1 MQQSGTAA
9 AQDALRF
16 DKRFVALAAVLLAG
30 AFFVPPLFRG
40 AVIAL
45 AIVAAV
51 LSALPLGTRGLVF
64 STMIGLAT
72 GIASVNLFAIGIFQG
87 PITQEFG
94 WSQTEYAGVTL
105 VGTVVT
111 VVSSLYI
118 GRWFDRQ
125 GVRYWALVGV
135 VLFAAAMIS
144 LYWLT
149 DSLLHFY
156 AVFALMPIIGAGT
169 SSIAYSRVIAAWF
182 DRRRGQAFG
191 AALAGIGIGGA
202 VLSAYS
208 QFLIGTV
215 GWRGAY
221 VGLGVLILVTLPLL
235 FFKLRDSPAEVGLG
249 LDGRSLDSGAEQ
261 TTAASAAGAG
271 AGAAAAGA
279 VAATAAVPS
288 LVGYTASESRRQPRF
303 WLMFSSFLLLAFGIG
318 GVLIP
323 LVPILRA
330 RGIDPEQAAAV
341 QGALGLALIV
351 GRAFAGFLMDRFH
364 APLVAAAILAFPV
377 IGVSLLALD
386 ASGLTALVAA
396 ICIGL
401 AAGAELDVVAVL
413 VTRYF
418 GNLSYAENYG
428 WQYAA
433 WTFGSGTAVIV
444 TNRVY
449 DVLGTHT
456 PALWV
461 YVGLF
466 VVSALLILRLGRY
479 PELPRV
485 KRSL

>member
-1 MQQSGTAA
+1 MQQSVSAA
-9 AQDALRF
+9 THEPLYFDRRFIALA
-16 DKRFVALAAVLLAG
+16 VALAAAAV
-30 AFFVPPLFRG
+30 FVPPLFRG
-40 AVIAL
+40 AMLAL

-51 LSALPLGTRGLVF
+51 LAALPQGTRGLVF
-64 STMIGLAT
+64 STMVGLAT
-72 GIASVNLFAIGIFQG
+72 GIASLNLFAIGIFQG

-94 WSQTEYAGVTL
+94 WSQTEYAIVTL

-111 VVSSLYI
+111 VISSLYI
-118 GRWFDRQ
+118 GKWFDRQ
-125 GVRYWALVGV
+125 GVRRAALVGV
-135 VLFAAAMIS
+135 VMVALSLIS

-156 AVFALMPIIGAGT
+156 IVFALLPIIGAGT
-169 SSIAYSRVIAAWF
+169 SSVAYSRVIAAWF

-202 VLSAYS
+202 VLSSVS

-221 VGLGVLILVTLPLL
+221 VGLGILTLLVTLPLL
-235 FFKLRDSPAEVGLG
+235 FLKLRDSPAEMGLG
-249 LDGRSLDSGAEQ
+249 MDGRRPGTTSSTMGAEM
-261 TTAASAAGAG
+261 T
-271 AGAAAAGA
+271 GAAAQPVLIGF
-279 VAATAAVPS
+279 TAA
-288 LVGYTASESRRQPRF
+288 ESRRKPRF
-303 WLMFSSFLLLAFGIG
+303 WLMFFSFLLLAVGIG

-330 RGIDPEQAAAV
+330 RGIAPEQAAAV
-341 QGALGLALIV
+341 QGALGLALII
-351 GRAFAGFLMDRFH
+351 GRAFAGFLMDRFF
-364 APLVAAAILAFPV
+364 APFVAAAILLFPLV
-377 IGVSLLALD
+377 GVTLLALD
-386 ASGLTALVAA
+386 AAGPTALIAA
-396 ICIGL
+396 VCIGL
-401 AAGAELDVVAVL
+401 AAGAELDVIAVL

-418 GNLSYAENYG
+418 GNLAYAENYG

-433 WTFGSGTAVIV
+433 WTLGSGTAVIV

-456 PALWV
+456 PVLWI

-466 VVSALLILRLGRY
+466 ALSALLIARLGSY

-485 KRSL
+485 MRNL

>member
-1 MQQSGTAA
+1 MQQANTSGDHAA
-9 AQDALRF
+9 LSF
-16 DKRFVALAAVLLAG
+16 DRRFVALAVVFLGA

-51 LSALPLGTRGLVF
+51 LAALPQGTRGLVF

-94 WSQTEYAGVTL
+94 WSQTQYALVTL

-118 GRWFDRQ
+118 GKWFDRQ
-125 GVRYWALVGV
+125 GVRRWALAGV
-135 VLFAAAMIS
+135 VLVAASMMS
-144 LYWLT
+144 LYWLS

-156 AVFALMPIIGAGT
+156 AVFALMPLIGAGT

-208 QFLIGTV
+208 QYLIGTV

-221 VGLGVLILVTLPLL
+221 VGFGVLMLVVTLPII
-235 FFKLRDSPAEVGLG
+235 FMKLRDSPADVGLG
-249 LDGRSLDSGAEQ
+249 FDGVMPDR
-261 TTAASAAGAG
+261 SAATP
-271 AGAAAAGA
+271 A
-279 VAATAAVPS
+279 VIAPS
-288 LVGYTASESRRQPRF
+288 LVGYGAAESRRTKNF
-303 WLMFSSFLLLAFGIG
+303 WLMFVSFLLLAFGIG

-330 RGIDPEQAAAV
+330 RGIEPEQAAAV
-341 QGALGLALIV
+341 QAALGLALIV
-351 GRAFAGFLMDRFH
+351 GRAFAGFLMDRFF
-364 APLVAAAILAFPV
+364 APRVAAVILVFPL
-377 IGVSLLALD
+377 IGVSMLALD
-386 ASGLTALVAA
+386 ASGTTALVAA
-396 ICIGL
+396 VCIGV
-401 AAGAELDVVAVL
+401 AAGAELDVIAVL

-418 GNLSYAENYG
+418 GNRAYGENYG

-433 WTFGSGTAVIV
+433 WTLGSGTAVIV
-444 TNRVY
+444 TNRVF
-449 DVLGTHT
+449 DQLGTHT
-456 PALWV
+456 PVLWV
-461 YVGLF
+461 YVAMFLC
-466 VVSALLILRLGRY
+466 SALLILRLGAY
-479 PELPRV
+479 PDLTKPTTRN
-485 KRSL
+485 L

>member
-1 MQQSGTAA
+1 MQQANTSGDHAA
-9 AQDALRF
+9 LSF
-16 DKRFVALAAVLLAG
+16 DRRFVALAVVFLGA

-51 LSALPLGTRGLVF
+51 LAALPQGTRGLVF

-94 WSQTEYAGVTL
+94 WSQTQYALVTL

-118 GRWFDRQ
+118 GKWFDRQ
-125 GVRYWALVGV
+125 GVRRWALAGV
-135 VLFAAAMIS
+135 VLVAASMMS
-144 LYWLT
+144 LYWLS

-156 AVFALMPIIGAGT
+156 AVFALMPLIGAGT

-208 QFLIGTV
+208 QYLIGTV

-221 VGLGVLILVTLPLL
+221 VGLGVLMLVVTLPII
-235 FFKLRDSPAEVGLG
+235 FMKLRDSPADVGLG
-249 LDGRSLDSGAEQ
+249 FDGVMPDRS
-261 TTAASAAGAG
+261 TATP
-271 AGAAAAGA
+271 A
-279 VAATAAVPS
+279 VIAPS
-288 LVGYTASESRRQPRF
+288 LVGYGAAESRRTKNF
-303 WLMFSSFLLLAFGIG
+303 WLMFVSFLLLAFGIG

-330 RGIDPEQAAAV
+330 RGIEPEQAAAV
-341 QGALGLALIV
+341 QAALGLALIV
-351 GRAFAGFLMDRFH
+351 GRAFAGFLMDRFF
-364 APLVAAAILAFPV
+364 APRVAAVILVFPL
-377 IGVSLLALD
+377 IGVSMLALD
-386 ASGLTALVAA
+386 ASGTTALVAA
-396 ICIGL
+396 VCIGV
-401 AAGAELDVVAVL
+401 AAGAELDVIAVL

-418 GNLSYAENYG
+418 GNRAYGENYG

-433 WTFGSGTAVIV
+433 WTLGSGTAVLV
-444 TNRVY
+444 TNRVF
-449 DVLGTHT
+449 DQLGTHT
-456 PALWV
+456 PVLWV
-461 YVGLF
+461 YVAMFLC
-466 VVSALLILRLGRY
+466 SALLILRLGAY
-479 PELPRV
+479 PDLTKPTTRN
-485 KRSL
+485 L

>member
-1 MQQSGTAA
+1 MQQANTSGDHAA
-9 AQDALRF
+9 LSF
-16 DKRFVALAAVLLAG
+16 DRRFVALAVVFLGA

-51 LSALPLGTRGLVF
+51 LAALPQGTRGLVF

-94 WSQTEYAGVTL
+94 WSQTQYALVTL

-118 GRWFDRQ
+118 GKWFDRQ
-125 GVRYWALVGV
+125 GVRRWALAGV
-135 VLFAAAMIS
+135 VLVAASMMS
-144 LYWLT
+144 LYRLS

-156 AVFALMPIIGAGT
+156 AVFALMPLIGAGT

-208 QFLIGTV
+208 QYLIGTV

-221 VGLGVLILVTLPLL
+221 VGLGVLMLVVTLPII
-235 FFKLRDSPAEVGLG
+235 FMKLRDSPADVGLG
-249 LDGRSLDSGAEQ
+249 FDGVMPDR
-261 TTAASAAGAG
+261 SAATP
-271 AGAAAAGA
+271 A
-279 VAATAAVPS
+279 VIAPS
-288 LVGYTASESRRQPRF
+288 LVGYGAAESRRTKNF
-303 WLMFSSFLLLAFGIG
+303 WLMFVSFLLLAFGIG

-330 RGIDPEQAAAV
+330 RGIEPEQAAAV
-341 QGALGLALIV
+341 QAALGLALIV
-351 GRAFAGFLMDRFH
+351 GRAFAGFLMDRFF
-364 APLVAAAILAFPV
+364 APRVAAVILVFPL
-377 IGVSLLALD
+377 IGVSMLALD
-386 ASGLTALVAA
+386 ASGTTALVAA
-396 ICIGL
+396 VCIGV
-401 AAGAELDVVAVL
+401 AAGAELDVIAVL

-418 GNLSYAENYG
+418 GNRAYGENYG

-433 WTFGSGTAVIV
+433 WTLGSGTAVIV
-444 TNRVY
+444 TNRVF
-449 DVLGTHT
+449 DQLGTHT
-456 PALWV
+456 PVLWV
-461 YVGLF
+461 YVAMFLC
-466 VVSALLILRLGRY
+466 SALLILRLGAY
-479 PELPRV
+479 PDLTKPTTRN
-485 KRSL
+485 L

>member
-1 MQQSGTAA
+1 MQQANTSGDHAA
-9 AQDALRF
+9 LSF
-16 DKRFVALAAVLLAG
+16 DRRFVALAVVFLGA

-51 LSALPLGTRGLVF
+51 LAALPQGTRGLVF

-94 WSQTEYAGVTL
+94 WSQTQYALVTL

-111 VVSSLYI
+111 VASSLYI
-118 GRWFDRQ
+118 GKWFDRQ
-125 GVRYWALVGV
+125 GVRRWALAGV
-135 VLFAAAMIS
+135 VLVAASMMS
-144 LYWLT
+144 LYWLS

-156 AVFALMPIIGAGT
+156 AVFALMPLIGAGT

-208 QFLIGTV
+208 QYLIGTV

-221 VGLGVLILVTLPLL
+221 VGLGVLMLVVTLPII
-235 FFKLRDSPAEVGLG
+235 FMKLRDSPADVGLG
-249 LDGRSLDSGAEQ
+249 FDGVMPDR
-261 TTAASAAGAG
+261 SAATP
-271 AGAAAAGA
+271 A
-279 VAATAAVPS
+279 VIAPS
-288 LVGYTASESRRQPRF
+288 LVGYGAAESRRTKNF
-303 WLMFSSFLLLAFGIG
+303 WLMFVSFLLLAFGIG

-330 RGIDPEQAAAV
+330 RGIEPEQAAAV
-341 QGALGLALIV
+341 QAALGLALIV
-351 GRAFAGFLMDRFH
+351 GRAFAGFLMDRFF
-364 APLVAAAILAFPV
+364 APRVAAVILVFPL
-377 IGVSLLALD
+377 IGVSMLALD
-386 ASGLTALVAA
+386 ASGTTALVAA
-396 ICIGL
+396 VCIGV
-401 AAGAELDVVAVL
+401 AAGAELDVIAVL

-418 GNLSYAENYG
+418 GNRAYGENYG

-433 WTFGSGTAVIV
+433 WTLGSGTAVIV
-444 TNRVY
+444 TNRVF
-449 DVLGTHT
+449 DQLGTHT
-456 PALWV
+456 PVLWV
-461 YVGLF
+461 YVAMFLC
-466 VVSALLILRLGRY
+466 SALLILRLGAY
-479 PELPRV
+479 PDLTKPTTRN
-485 KRSL
+485 L